1 MEIHKP
7 KPIRTW
13 RELLSEIAVV
23 VIGIAIAL
31 TGEQV
36 VDELR
41 WAHKVR
47 EAEDSMRRELTENNR
62 DAYFRLASENCAGRD
77 LDHIENLLVASRD
90 RGAPVP
96 LIARYARPIRPWL
109 GGAWENARALQVAG
123 HISQRRLTA
132 YSSAYFF
139 PAMLRAAQPAERQA
153 VSELNTLTV
162 NAGRLAPAERDRLF
176 AALVKAREVDH
187 ETVLGVWHLIHQT
200 AALGLRLTPGQK
212 REEMAKARAAFGD
225 CVTEPDL
232 ARAPQGSSSSQA
244 E

>member
-7 KPIRTW
+7 KPVRSW
-13 RELLSEIAVV
+13 RELLSEIGVV

-31 TGEQV
+31 SGEQGI
-36 VDELR
+36 EKLR
-41 WAHKVR
+41 WDHKVR

-62 DAYFRLASENCAGRD
+62 DAYFRLASENCAKHD
-77 LDHIENLLVASRD
+77 LDRIENLLAASRD

-96 LIARYARPIRPWL
+96 VIPRYSRPLRPWL
-109 GGAWENARALQVAG
+109 DDAWENARALQIAS

-139 PAMLRAAQPAERQA
+139 PSILRAAQPQERQA

-176 AALVKAREVDH
+176 VALMKAREFDQ
-187 ETVLGVWHLIHQT
+187 EAALSAWFLIHQT
-200 AALGLRLTPGQK
+200 EALGLRLTLG
-212 REEMAKARAAFGD
+212 EERQQMVKARAIYGD
-225 CVTEPDL
+225 CVANPDL
-232 ARAPQGSSSSQA
+232 ANEP
-244 E
+244 

>member
-7 KPIRTW
+7 KPVRSW

-47 EAEDSMRRELTENNR
+47 EAEDAMRRELTEDTR
-62 DAYFRLASENCAGRD
+62 DAFFRLASEDCARRD
-77 LDHIENLLVASRD
+77 LDRIESLLVASRD
-90 RGAPVP
+90 RGAPIP
-96 LIARYARPIRPWL
+96 TIARYARPLRPWL
-109 GGAWENARALQVAG
+109 GDAWENARALQIPG

-139 PAMLRAAQPAERQA
+139 PAMLRNVQPAERQA
-153 VSELNTLTV
+153 ISELNTLTV
-162 NAGRLAPAERDRLF
+162 NAGRLAPAERNRLF
-176 AALVKAREVDH
+176 VALIKAREFDK
-187 ETVLGVWHLIHQT
+187 ETALAAWYLIRQTQTLGV
-200 AALGLRLTPGQK
+200 RLSPGER
-212 REEMAKARAAFGD
+212 REEMARARALHGD

-232 ARAPQGSSSSQA
+232 AKAPEGSSAA
-244 E
+244 ES

>member
-7 KPIRTW
+7 KPIRDW
-13 RELLSEIAVV
+13 RELLIEIGVV

-31 TGEQV
+31 SGEQV
-36 VDELR
+36 IDELR

-47 EAEDSMRRELTENNR
+47 EAEASMRRELMENNR
-62 DAYFRLASENCAGRD
+62 DAFFRLASEDCARRD
-77 LDHIENLLVASRD
+77 LDRIETLLVASRD

-96 LIARYARPIRPWL
+96 IIARYSRPLRPWL
-109 GGAWENARALQVAG
+109 DDAWENARALQIAG

-139 PAMLRAAQPAERQA
+139 PAMLRAVQPAERQA

-176 AALVKAREVDH
+176 VALVKAREFDKETALGAWYLLH
-187 ETVLGVWHLIHQT
+187 ETGALGV
-200 AALGLRLTPGQK
+200 RLSADEK
-212 REEMAKARAAFGD
+212 RRQMAQARAAFGG
-225 CVTEPDL
+225 CIAEPDL
-232 ARAPQGSSSSQA
+232 AKSP
-244 E
+244 